1 MSDMR
6 FTIIGIALIFV
17 GFMVLG
23 GFGHDYQAATFESNE
38 FGTCYEYSENMPPV
52 EINCSFKIFDQTVF
66 FGMVIGFIGA
76 GIVAL
81 IKGVK
86 GDWDNKVKPEDVVG
100 PGGKQNESSDDSDN
114 N

>member
-6 FTIIGIALIFV
+6 FIIIGIVLVFV
-17 GFMVLG
+17 GFLILG
-23 GFGHDYQAATFESNE
+23 VMGQNFQAATLESNE
-38 FGTCYEYSENMPPV
+38 FGTCYEYSEDAPPV

-100 PGGKQNESSDDSDN
+100 PGRKQNESSDDSN
-114 N
+114 NN